1 MAAAIRK
8 RGRTWEHQETV
19 LLIEKWGDTNT
30 QERLKECSRKKPIWE
45 EISVFL
51 RAAGYTDR
59 DHESCKTR
67 IHTLVNAY
75 RLYKD
80 ECSHTGNST
89 PRRKAPFFE
98 QLDEILSNK
107 PATKPT
113 VVISSATAENVNRAP
128 APAPVVQPDCEEEQT
143 EREHQPEDN
152 SSIVEGM

>member
-1 MAAAIRK
+1 MGELGSIK
-8 RGRTWEHQETV
+8 RRCSS
-19 LLIEKWGDTNT
+19 LKNGDTQIPKRDSKNAP
-30 QERLKECSRKKPIWE
+30 ERNPSGKKC
-45 EISVFL
+45 VFL

-75 RLYKD
+75 HLYKD

-89 PRRKAPFFE
+89 PCRKAPSFK

-128 APAPVVQPDCEEEQT
+128 APAQVVQPECEEEQM